1 MNDSEIVRMYLERDE
16 SAIKLTKKKYGS
28 LLLMITNNLLE
39 SLPDAEECVADTYIQ
54 LWNSIP
60 PNEPDSLASY
70 AAKIARNL
78 SLNRLKYI
86 GADKR
91 KASNCALLLEELRE
105 VIPSNVNVEKEVDGK
120 LLTNLIDR
128 FLEALPKHHRI
139 IFIRHYWLFE
149 PVEKIAS
156 ELGLTKTNVTTSLF
170 RTRQKLKKYLTM
182 EGYNI

>member
-1 MNDSEIVRMYLERDE
+1 MNDSEIVRLYLERDE
-16 SAIKLTKKKYGS
+16 SAIELTKQKYES
-28 LLLMITNNLLE
+28 LLMVISNNLLE

-60 PNEPDSLASY
+60 PNEPESLASY

-78 SLNRLKYI
+78 SFNRLKYI

-91 KASNCALLLEELRE
+91 KAGNCALLLDELRE
-105 VIPSNVNVEKEVDGK
+105 VIPSNADVEKEVDSK
-120 LLTNLIDR
+120 LLTNLIDS
-128 FLEALPKHHRI
+128 FLETLPKHHRI

-170 RTRQKLKKYLTM
+170 RTRQKLKKHLTK